1 MDTNIERRGRK
12 RRKQAHEGFRVA
24 SKSTLTDVSGVVG
37 GAKDKLRC
45 PVVTR
50 ANVRNVGLSCNKDLG
65 AIGSKVTRSM
75 NNISSWIP
83 TSIYSMGLE
92 NKKKRL
98 PCSMYLPKSQS
109 FKMPVTGFK
118 SKL

>member
-1 MDTNIERRGRK
+1 MK
-12 RRKQAHEGFRVA
+12 GFRVA
-24 SKSTLTDVSGVVG
+24 NKSTLTDVSGVVG
-37 GAKDKLRC
+37 GAKDKLGC

-65 AIGSKVTRSM
+65 AIESKVTRSM
-75 NNISSWIP
+75 NNISSWAL
-83 TSIYSMGLE
+83 TSIHSLGPEY
-92 NKKKRL
+92 NKKRL
-98 PCSMYLPKSQS
+98 PCSTYLPKSQS